1 MNNKWDIFISY
12 ARENREPFVMKLVTS
27 LRILGLSVWY
37 DEFNISPG
45 DSIRSAIDE
54 GIAKSRFGVVI
65 LSKAYFGKKKFW
77 TKVELDALFTQETP
91 NKKVICRFGMSSLSN
106 KFQNIH
112 LLWLRETHCF
122 QVKESRIS
130 QKKLERKLSQKS
142 H

>member
-1 MNNKWDIFISY
+1 MNNKWDVFISY

-91 NKKVICRFGMSSLSN
+91 NKKVILPVWHELTFKQISKYSPIMASRDPLRSSEGV
-106 KFQNIH
+106 KNISKNI
-112 LLWLRETHCF
+112 RKE
-122 QVKESRIS
+122 VKP
-130 QKKLERKLSQKS
+130 KS